1 MSTGKQRTAVIYSD
15 WKDLIEEISNED
27 AGIIFKNLLRML
39 DNEMMLDEPS
49 EKGVWRFIAKKFGEG
64 IQKWSEKSRAN
75 SRIAKERWEK
85 SRQQKDD
92 ANVCERMQTHTN
104 VCEPTIPQCET
115 MPTVTV
121 TVNNNNSL
129 KEKEIYKE
137 KENQETENHFLD
149 YPDDFEFLS
158 NSKFLINKSFSFKLD
173 NRNIKPYADSYG
185 PQIISAVQ
193 SWLVKNKD
201 GKEVDWR
208 FIAKQFEN
216 FRKRSGRPLMMG

>member
-1 MSTGKQRTAVIYSD
+1 MSNGKQRTAVIYSD

-104 VCEPTIPQCET
+104 VCEPTITQCET

-121 TVNNNNSL
+121 TVNNNSL

-137 KENQETENHFLD
+137 KENHFWIIQMI
-149 YPDDFEFLS
+149 LS
-158 NSKFLINKSFSFKLD
+158 F
-173 NRNIKPYADSYG
+173 
-185 PQIISAVQ
+185 
-193 SWLVKNKD
+193 
-201 GKEVDWR
+201 
-208 FIAKQFEN
+208 
-216 FRKRSGRPLMMG
+216 

>member
-1 MSTGKQRTAVIYSD
+1 MSDGKQRTAVIYSD

-49 EKGVWRFIAKKFGEG
+49 EKGVWRFISKKFGEG

-121 TVNNNNSL
+121 TVNNNL

-216 FRKRSGRPLMMG
+216 FRKRSGRPLMMS

>member
-1 MSTGKQRTAVIYSD
+1 MSDGKQKTAIIYSD

-64 IQKWSEKSRAN
+64 IQKWNEKSRAN

-92 ANVCERMQTHTN
+92 ANECERIRTN
-104 VCEPTIPQCET
+104 ANAYEPKNAQCET

-121 TVNNNNSL
+121 NLNSL

-137 KENQETENHFLD
+137 KENHFCD
-149 YPDDFEFLS
+149 YPDDFEFLR
-158 NSKFLINKSFSFKLD
+158 NSKFLINKSFSFKLS
-173 NRNIKPYADSYG
+173 NRNIKPYVDSYG
-185 PQIISAVQ
+185 LDIINNVQ
-193 SWLVKNKD
+193 HWLVKNKD
-201 GKEVDWR
+201 GKEVDWE
-208 FIAKQFEN
+208 FIVRQFEN
-216 FRKRSGRPLMMG
+216 FRKRNGRPLMMG

>member
-1 MSTGKQRTAVIYSD
+1 MSTGKQKTAIIYSD
-15 WKDLIEEISNED
+15 WKDLIEEVSNED

-104 VCEPTIPQCET
+104 VCEPKNTQCET

-121 TVNNNNSL
+121 NLNSL

-137 KENQETENHFLD
+137 KENHFCD
-149 YPDDFEFLS
+149 YPEDFEFLR
-158 NSKFLINKSFSFKLD
+158 NSKFLINKSFSFKLS
-173 NRNIKPYADSYG
+173 NRNIKPYVDSYG
-185 PQIISAVQ
+185 LDIINNVQ
-193 SWLVKNKD
+193 HWLVKNKD
-201 GKEVDWR
+201 GKEVDWE
-208 FIAKQFEN
+208 FIVRQFEN
-216 FRKRSGRPLMMG
+216 FRKRNGRPLMMG

>member
-1 MSTGKQRTAVIYSD
+1 MSDGKQRTAVIYSD

-49 EKGVWRFIAKKFGEG
+49 EKGVWRFISKKFGEG

-121 TVNNNNSL
+121 TVTNNSL

>member
-104 VCEPTIPQCET
+104 VCEPKNTQCET

-121 TVNNNNSL
+121 NLNSL
-129 KEKEIYKE
+129 KDKEKEIYKE
-137 KENQETENHFLD
+137 KEKENHFLD

-173 NRNIKPYADSYG
+173 NRNIKPYAESYG
-185 PQIISAVQ
+185 PQIINAVQ
-193 SWLVKNKD
+193 SWLAKNKD
-201 GKEVDWR
+201 GKEVDWG
-208 FIAKQFEN
+208 FIVKQFEN
-216 FRKRSGRPLMMG
+216 FRKRSGRPMIMR

>member
-39 DNEMMLDEPS
+39 NNEMMLDEPS

-104 VCEPTIPQCET
+104 VCEPKNTQCET

-121 TVNNNNSL
+121 NLNSL
-129 KEKEIYKE
+129 KDKEKEIYKE
-137 KENQETENHFLD
+137 KEKENHFLD

-173 NRNIKPYADSYG
+173 NRNIKPYAESYG
-185 PQIISAVQ
+185 PQIINAVQ
-193 SWLVKNKD
+193 NWLVKNKD
-201 GKEVDWR
+201 GKEVDWC

-216 FRKRSGRPLMMG
+216 FRKRSGRPLMMS

>member
-1 MSTGKQRTAVIYSD
+1 MPNGKQRTAVIYSD

-104 VCEPTIPQCET
+104 VCEPKNTQCET

-121 TVNNNNSL
+121 NLNSL
-129 KEKEIYKE
+129 KDKEKEIYKE
-137 KENQETENHFLD
+137 KETENHFLD

-173 NRNIKPYADSYG
+173 NRNIKPYVDSYG
-185 PQIISAVQ
+185 PQIINAVQ
-193 SWLVKNKD
+193 NWLVKNKD
-201 GKEVDWR
+201 GKEVDWC

-216 FRKRSGRPLMMG
+216 FRKRSGRPLMMS

>member
-39 DNEMMLDEPS
+39 NNEMMLDEPS
-49 EKGVWRFIAKKFGEG
+49 EKGVWRFITKKFGEG

-104 VCEPTIPQCET
+104 VCEPKNTQCET

-121 TVNNNNSL
+121 NLNSL
-129 KEKEIYKE
+129 KDKEKEIYKE
-137 KENQETENHFLD
+137 KEKENHFLD

-173 NRNIKPYADSYG
+173 NRNIKPYAESYG
-185 PQIISAVQ
+185 PQIINAVQ
-193 SWLVKNKD
+193 NWLVKNKD
-201 GKEVDWR
+201 GKEVDWC

-216 FRKRSGRPLMMG
+216 FRKRSGRPLMMS

>member
-1 MSTGKQRTAVIYSD
+1 MPNGKQRTAVIYSD

-104 VCEPTIPQCET
+104 AYEPTITQCET

-121 TVNNNNSL
+121 TVNNNSL

-137 KENQETENHFLD
+137 KENHFWIIQMI
-149 YPDDFEFLS
+149 LS
-158 NSKFLINKSFSFKLD
+158 F
-173 NRNIKPYADSYG
+173 
-185 PQIISAVQ
+185 
-193 SWLVKNKD
+193 
-201 GKEVDWR
+201 
-208 FIAKQFEN
+208 
-216 FRKRSGRPLMMG
+216 

>member
-1 MSTGKQRTAVIYSD
+1 MSDGKQRTAVIYSD

-64 IQKWSEKSRAN
+64 IQKWNEKSRAN

-85 SRQQKDD
+85 NRKQKDD
-92 ANVCERMQTHTN
+92 ADVCERMQTYAN
-104 VCEPTIPQCET
+104 ACEPKNSQCET

-121 TVNNNNSL
+121 NLNSL

-137 KENQETENHFLD
+137 KETENHFFD

-158 NSKFLINKSFSFKLD
+158 NSKFLINKNFSLKLD
-173 NRNIKPYADSYG
+173 NRNIRPYAESYG
-185 PQIISAVQ
+185 VPIINAVQ

-201 GKEVDWR
+201 GKEVDWD
-208 FIAKQFEN
+208 FIVKQFEN
-216 FRKRSGRPLMMG
+216 FRKRNGRPLMIK

>member
-1 MSTGKQRTAVIYSD
+1 MSTGKQKTAIIYSD

-64 IQKWSEKSRAN
+64 IQKWNEKSRAN

-85 SRQQKDD
+85 SRQKKDD
-92 ANVCERMQTHTN
+92 ANECERIRTN
-104 VCEPTIPQCET
+104 ANAYEPKNAQCET

-121 TVNNNNSL
+121 NLNSL

-137 KENQETENHFLD
+137 KENHFLD
-149 YPDDFEFLS
+149 YPEDFEFLR
-158 NSKFLINKSFSFKLD
+158 NSKFLINKSFSFKLS
-173 NRNIKPYADSYG
+173 NRNIKPYVDSYG
-185 PQIISAVQ
+185 LDIINNVQ
-193 SWLVKNKD
+193 HWLVKNKD
-201 GKEVDWR
+201 GKEVDWE
-208 FIAKQFEN
+208 FIVRQFEN
-216 FRKRSGRPLMMG
+216 FRKRNGRPLMMR

>member
-1 MSTGKQRTAVIYSD
+1 MPNGKQRTAVIYSD

-49 EKGVWRFIAKKFGEG
+49 EKGVWRFISKKFGEG
-64 IQKWSEKSRAN
+64 IQKWNEKSRAN

-92 ANVCERMQTHTN
+92 ANVCERIQTYTN
-104 VCEPTIPQCET
+104 VCEPKNTQCERV
-115 MPTVTV
+115 PTVTV
-121 TVNNNNSL
+121 TVNNL

-137 KENQETENHFLD
+137 KENHFFD

-158 NSKFLINKSFSFKLD
+158 NSKFLINKSFSFSLD
-173 NRNIKPYADSYG
+173 NPNIKPYIKSYG
-185 PQIISAVQ
+185 LPIINDVQ
-193 SWLVKNKD
+193 NWLVKNKD
-201 GKEVDWR
+201 GKEVDWG
-208 FIAKQFEN
+208 FIVKQFEN
-216 FRKRSGRPLMMG
+216 FRKRSGRPLIMS

>member
-64 IQKWSEKSRAN
+64 IQKWNEKSRAN

-85 SRQQKDD
+85 SRQKKDD
-92 ANVCERMQTHTN
+92 ANECERIRTN
-104 VCEPTIPQCET
+104 ANAYEPKNAQCET

-121 TVNNNNSL
+121 TVNNNSL

-137 KENQETENHFLD
+137 KENHFCD
-149 YPDDFEFLS
+149 YPEDFEFLR
-158 NSKFLINKSFSFKLD
+158 NSKFLINKSFSFKLS
-173 NRNIKPYADSYG
+173 NRNIKPYVDSYG
-185 PQIISAVQ
+185 LDIINNVQ
-193 SWLVKNKD
+193 HWLVKNKD
-201 GKEVDWR
+201 GKEVDWE
-208 FIAKQFEN
+208 FIVRQFEN
-216 FRKRSGRPLMMG
+216 FRKRNGRPLMMR